1 MALTDLVPAPV
12 TVATLAADGLL
23 PAEIAVALGM
33 TEWQV
38 LAELGEAWANPSHV
52 ARVEAALFSRALGGV
67 TWREQPDKLGGVIRL
82 ESERLPDVAAAAKV
96 LAAYQPARYGQD
108 ATPPIRVTVNMLGAL
123 PDPVSVLEDVTPR

>member
-1 MALTDLVPAPV
+1 MALSDLIPPPV

-23 PAEIAVALGM
+23 PAEIGAALGLPM
-33 TEWQV
+33 GDV
-38 LAELGEAWANPSHV
+38 LAQLPESWVSPALVS
-52 ARVEAALFSRALGGV
+52 RSEAALFSRAIGGTTWREVPDKTGGV
-67 TWREQPDKLGGVIRL
+67 TRL
-82 ESERLPDVAAAAKV
+82 ESELLPDVAAAKAV